1 LHKNKLKLLT
11 DLHALHVK
19 YCFQNWFSLMW
30 NLLLSFVL
38 GGLFAVFLQILF
50 VYTSSSPPTTNSTI
64 RSLPQLSSFRL
75 PTNLKQLLISPGLSE
90 NLKKKE
96 TCTSLNILLQFLF
109 QELKDSKRLRRWILK
124 KLRLEFNDLLSQ
136 FAVSKVLRDIRIVRL
151 DIGSQFPLIKSAH
164 VGHVQL
170 SENEDYFEDVEIVLD
185 VDYFG
190 GFDISLNFVTIIDS
204 DACLSVKIPRISG
217 ELRIRFSKK
226 PFTHWSFAFTE
237 EPRIN
242 FDIDSK
248 LLKRSLPQV
257 VPLIITQFRRM
268 LRKKHVLPA
277 YRIRFTPF
285 FENPRHRPFPPHRDL
300 FFIRPTGCLCMS
312 SIKCVGLNVLNAPLG
327 HTQIIVQFNVGNKLA
342 SMSAEENLP
351 FALVVKLKKLMAEET
366 AGLTLRRI
374 TCVKKNCREVTVVDV
389 QRMSPAAR
397 CDLHVGDV
405 ILSINGISVHSER
418 QAMKLLSDGSL
429 EYDLLV
435 ERTLD
440 SSDHQRTVSVQ
451 QNRHT
456 GGSLIDNGRSCPR
469 MMMTVGHH
477 CQDEENS
484 IRRSRSCFELSTS
497 EEENSS
503 SAAST
508 GDFCRIEINNKT
520 NGNADESADWNKAE
534 ATSSP
539 RKRCWSYPGMMDSE
553 MQFRTSDDDF
563 EVLNIDDEILN
574 ADCVETADKLTNST
588 GEASAKMPT
597 LNKTATCNGGNN
609 QEFYEKTVSGI
620 SLASVSYQ
628 TDVMMMMMMDFV
640 LHDPVV
646 IPLTEHWSYL
656 TISLYTV
663 SSSQD
668 SCSISRSPLAYVPV
682 FLPEVLYECSLT
694 ESRIHLEKFA
704 LKSAADVKLPAE
716 LKSLSRHQGF
726 DAQLCF
732 GAMTLIFQ
740 WYPTKSCETVLSE
753 FGMDANKQASL
764 AQEFVEPCAKDQSS
778 STREDDH
785 QWVSKSFQEYPFC
798 CVCSKKIWLK
808 SALQCAVC
816 LAAIHKK
823 CLSKAYL
830 LGGCGQVL
838 EATAKDSVVDS
849 YDATVTEE
857 GTDAA
862 AYVDEPLVDEK
873 PPVITAPL
881 SRTGITRASVQS
893 AVSKRLANIKLNRA
907 SLRFNRAPVKN
918 SSDKSQQRSTDGQL
932 EMKLLTGDADLEEE
946 SASNDEYNNLLN
958 SLASGDCDDPNDSV
972 TSSILYTP
980 CGTYNE
986 HVIRAAKLTGKNLFS
1001 DIPLEERKAK
1011 INQQID
1017 KLQMEINAVSNLR
1030 LQFLQQQKKLS
1041 APDEKLEKKLNKLD
1055 ETLQGLAVL
1064 MLHYCAGLQNCQ
1076 ENETEESEQNAEHE
1090 S

>member
-1 LHKNKLKLLT
+1 
-11 DLHALHVK
+11 
-19 YCFQNWFSLMW
+19 MW

-38 GGLFAVFLQILF
+38 GGLFAIFLQILF
-50 VYTSSSPPTTNSTI
+50 VYTSSSASADSNI

-96 TCTSLNILLQFLF
+96 TCISLNILLQFLF

-164 VGHVQL
+164 VGQVQL

-217 ELRIRFSKK
+217 ELRIRFSRK

-285 FENPRHRPFPPHRDL
+285 FENPRHQPFPPHRDL

-312 SIKCVGLNVLNAPLG
+312 SIKCIGLNVLNAPLG
-327 HTQIIVQFNVGNKLA
+327 HAQIIVQFNVGNKLVT
-342 SMSAEENLP
+342 MSAEDNLP
-351 FALVVKLKKLMAEET
+351 FALVVKLKKLMAEEA

-397 CDLHVGDV
+397 CDLRVGDV

-418 QAMKLLSDGSL
+418 QAMKLLSDGSV

-440 SSDHQRTVSVQ
+440 SDHQHHTVSVQ
-451 QNRHT
+451 QNQRT
-456 GGSLIDNGRSCPR
+456 CESLIEDGRSCPR
-469 MMMTVGHH
+469 MMIVGNH
-477 CQDEENS
+477 CPGEENS
-484 IRRSRSCFELSTS
+484 VRRSRSCFELNTS

-503 SAAST
+503 CAAII
-508 GDFCRIEINNKT
+508 GELCRIEYNSNNKN
-520 NGNADESADWNKAE
+520 NGNGNDKSADAVNKTE
-534 ATSSP
+534 ESSP
-539 RKRCWSYPGMMDSE
+539 RKRCWSYPGMMNSE
-553 MQFRTSDDDF
+553 KQIRTSDDDF
-563 EVLNIDDEILN
+563 EVLNIDDEMMN
-574 ADCVETADKLTNST
+574 ADRVEMADNLTNSSSCGAKT
-588 GEASAKMPT
+588 AKMPT

-609 QEFYEKTVSGI
+609 QEFYEKIISGI
-620 SLASVSYQ
+620 SLAS
-628 TDVMMMMMMDFV
+628 DFV

-646 IPLTEHWSYL
+646 IPLTEHWPYL
-656 TISLYTV
+656 TISLYTM

-668 SCSISRSPLAYVPV
+668 SECSISRSPLAYVPI

-704 LKSAADVKLPAE
+704 LKKSAADVKLPAE

-740 WYPTKSCETVLSE
+740 WYPTKNCETVLSDL
-753 FGMDANKQASL
+753 GMDDKQASL
-764 AQEFVEPCAKDQSS
+764 SQEFVDSSAKEQSTS
-778 STREDDH
+778 SREDDH
-785 QWVSKSFQEYPFC
+785 QWVSKSFQEYPLC
-798 CVCSKKIWLK
+798 YVCSKKIWLK
-808 SALQCAVC
+808 SALQCTVC

-838 EATAKDSVVDS
+838 EATAKDSVLDS
-849 YDATVTEE
+849 YAYATVAEE

-862 AYVDEPLVDEK
+862 AFVDEPLAVVNEK
-873 PPVITAPL
+873 PPVTTAPL
-881 SRTGITRASVQS
+881 SRSHGITRASVQS

-907 SLRFNRAPVKN
+907 SLRFNRSVKN
-918 SSDKSQQRSTDGQL
+918 SSDKPQQRSVDGQL
-932 EMKLLTGDADLEEE
+932 EMKLLTGDAEFEEE
-946 SASNDEYNNLLN
+946 SVSNDEYNNLLN
-958 SLASGDCDDPNDSV
+958 SLASGDDDPNDSV

-1001 DIPLEERKAK
+1001 DIPLKERKEK

-1017 KLQMEINAVSNLR
+1017 KMQMEINAVSNLR
-1030 LQFLQQQKKLS
+1030 LQLLQEQKKLS

-1076 ENETEESEQNAEHE
+1076 ENETECSAVQCSAVFLYWLINRKLHW
-1090 S
+1090 